1 MRVTVTRMIADHG
14 TVVLFD
20 TSEGLIGVDHRV
32 ATGLA
37 EAIEA
42 EGPVEADVE
51 SWQFLSS
58 TRPA

>member
-1 MRVTVTRMIADHG
+1 MRVTVSRLIADHG
-14 TVVLFD
+14 TVVIFE

-32 ATGLA
+32 AAGLA

-51 SWQFLSS
+51 AWQFLSS
-58 TRPA
+58 TRQA